1 MVPHMQQGHGQDRAG
16 GQRGGAGCSAGG
28 EGSCGIEAKGT
39 ECVPPLRYYI
49 FAEAEK
55 AGYFVKTT
63 TNTDFE
69 G

>member
-1 MVPHMQQGHGQDRAG
+1 MRDARREGKAG
-16 GQRGGAGCSAGG
+16 VAPLRQSRQIC
-28 EGSCGIEAKGT
+28 
-39 ECVPPLRYYI
+39 PPPPRYYI

>member
-1 MVPHMQQGHGQDRAG
+1 MVLHVQQDHGEGERDAGH
-16 GQRGGAGCSAGG
+16 SAGG